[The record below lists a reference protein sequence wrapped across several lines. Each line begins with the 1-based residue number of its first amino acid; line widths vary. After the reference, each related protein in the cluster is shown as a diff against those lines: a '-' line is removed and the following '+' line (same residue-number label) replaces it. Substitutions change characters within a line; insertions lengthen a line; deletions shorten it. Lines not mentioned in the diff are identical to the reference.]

1 MMTTFQARLIGLG
14 LDLEIKTM
22 EQGRK
27 MQMTKEPAMK
37 SLERLAGFDTY
48 GTFGK
53 GIAGRKRAFDWLNDT
68 LVEMGEEPIAK
79 LPRN

>member
-37 SLERLAGFDTY
+37 SLGRLAGVDAY
-48 GTFGK
+48 QIFGK
-53 GIAGRKRAFDWLNDT
+53 GVAGRKRAFEWLNET
-68 LVEMGEEPIAK
+68 LIELGEEPIER
-79 LPRN
+79 LSRN

>member
-37 SLERLAGFDTY
+37 SLGRLMEFDAY
-48 GTFGK
+48 ATFGK
-53 GIAGRKRAFDWLNDT
+53 GVAGRKRAFDWLNET

>member
-1 MMTTFQARLIGLG
+1 MTTFQARLIGLG

-53 GIAGRKRAFDWLNDT
+53 GVAGRKRAFDWLNET
-68 LVEMGEEPIAK
+68 LVEMGEEPIAR

>member
-27 MQMTKEPAMK
+27 MQMTREPAMK
-37 SLERLAGFDTY
+37 SLERLTGIDTY
-48 GTFGK
+48 ATFGK
-53 GIAGRKRAFDWLNDT
+53 GVKGRQNAFDWLNET
-68 LVEMGEEPIAK
+68 LIEMGEEPIER
-79 LPRN
+79 LSRD